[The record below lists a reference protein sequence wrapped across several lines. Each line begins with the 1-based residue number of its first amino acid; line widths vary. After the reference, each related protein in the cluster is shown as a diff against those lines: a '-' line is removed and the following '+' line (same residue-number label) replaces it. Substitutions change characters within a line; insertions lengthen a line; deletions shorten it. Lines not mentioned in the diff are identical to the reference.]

1 MALDTIFTVKN
12 EDLNRL
18 SPAEAVTSFRELL
31 WAEARRQGIPI
42 SNVNISSWIN
52 VPDGGIDAS
61 VNTSTA
67 LPYNDLIRDGRTGYQ
82 IKAAVSFK
90 PWEKAQIRREF
101 FGRKAPSRDNLN
113 DGIKNLLDENGTY
126 ILVCFKQELSDVQ
139 YRNVLEHLQFFLK
152 ACSYENRRLPS

>member
-18 SPAEAVTSFRELL
+18 SPAEAATCFRDHL

-61 VNTSTA
+61 VNASTA
-67 LPYNDLIRDGRTGYQ
+67 
-82 IKAAVSFK
+82 
-90 PWEKAQIRREF
+90 
-101 FGRKAPSRDNLN
+101 
-113 DGIKNLLDENGTY
+113 
-126 ILVCFKQELSDVQ
+126 
-139 YRNVLEHLQFFLK
+139 
-152 ACSYENRRLPS
+152 

>member
-31 WAEARRQGIPI
+31 WAEARRQGIPL

-52 VPDGGIDAS
+52 IPDGGIDAS

-67 LPYNDLIRDGRTGYQ
+67 LPYNDLIRDGRT
-82 IKAAVSFK
+82 
-90 PWEKAQIRREF
+90 
-101 FGRKAPSRDNLN
+101 
-113 DGIKNLLDENGTY
+113 
-126 ILVCFKQELSDVQ
+126 
-139 YRNVLEHLQFFLK
+139 
-152 ACSYENRRLPS
+152 